1 VEDLLP
7 RLPYAGV
14 KNELG
19 FAASISLWP
28 TASINDLVREARQ
41 RWATWRSPSADA
53 PAPAASGEAP
63 APASGAPPA
72 QACAQKASP
81 EEPSPQPGED
91 DRGRGRA
98 RDLTALVAS
107 VREDRSG
114 ATAEE
119 GEGSAAEEVVAI
131 ELVLWVEWV
140 LRHMRRLSF
149 FLLLSIVLTT
159 LFVSSYPYRPQQLV
173 QTISLFV
180 FGAVVASLVWVIGSM
195 NRHTALSRMTGTQP
209 GELTWDR
216 TLYANL
222 ALYAIVPLIA
232 LVSSQ
237 NAALR
242 ETLFKWV
249 EPLVNYLV
257 TA

>member
-1 VEDLLP
+1 MPSLKLPKLPKLP
-7 RLPYAGV
+7 RPTRWDLFAVGALALGAVLAAANLWIGQSKPAGEPY
-14 KNELG
+14 
-19 FAASISLWP
+19 
-28 TASINDLVREARQ
+28 
-41 RWATWRSPSADA
+41 PS
-53 PAPAASGEAP
+53 G
-63 APASGAPPA
+63 
-72 QACAQKASP
+72 
-81 EEPSPQPGED
+81 
-91 DRGRGRA
+91 
-98 RDLTALVAS
+98 
-107 VREDRSG
+107 
-114 ATAEE
+114 
-119 GEGSAAEEVVAI
+119 
-131 ELVLWVEWV
+131 
-140 LRHMRRLSF
+140 
-149 FLLLSIVLTT
+149 LTT

-173 QTISLFV
+173 QTISLIV
-180 FGAVVASLVWVIGSM
+180 FGTVVASLVWVIGSM
-195 NRHTALSRMTGTQP
+195 NRHTALSRMSGTQP